1 MTRMRS
7 GPSDACTTGRQ
18 EMVAMLRDVDNIMR
32 DARAEFLESGHA
44 VGAVRREILA
54 SWRRSVR
61 STVRPDGHDLLYEDV
76 DDGSSLV
83 AATVPAVD
91 RLRGLIGTSAFSAVL
106 ADRDARVLWATAP
119 RPGVGTWPGTME
131 VRPGLVLREPA
142 AGTNAIGTTLARGRP
157 TLVHGHEHFS
167 GLFTG
172 VVCAAAPILDP
183 VSGRVA
189 GIIDV
194 TTPADDA
201 VPLLGRVV
209 ERAAWNIEGALVGAA
224 ARRERPILERF
235 RTLRRWVTGP
245 MAALTP
251 ETLLT
256 NAAAADLLG
265 QSDHEELWAWASG
278 APSSSEATRI
288 MRLGPSEMR
297 MTRRPL
303 TVDGVTGYLLV
314 VDPISSPG
322 AEPGLG
328 RPAAHSG
335 PAERQLT
342 DREREV
348 AHLVAQGQS
357 NKAIASVL
365 WLSPHTVDFHLRR
378 IYQKLAVS
386 SRVELTRVIL
396 DAQPRDGY
404 GIATGPD
411 STGTTNSRGAF
422 AGTESDT
429 SAE

>member
-1 MTRMRS
+1 MSSSR
-7 GPSDACTTGRQ
+7 PAACATG
-18 EMVAMLRDVDNIMR
+18 EAMVAMLRDVDDIMR

-44 VGAVRREILA
+44 VGVVRREILA

-61 STVRPDGHDLLYEDV
+61 STVRPDGPGFVYEDV
-76 DDGSSLV
+76 EDGSSLV
-83 AATVPAVD
+83 AATIPAVD
-91 RLRGLIGTSAFSAVL
+91 RLRGLMGTSAFGAIL

-119 RPGVGTWPGTME
+119 RPGTRFGTMDA
-131 VRPGLVLREPA
+131 RPGLVLREPA
-142 AGTNAIGTTLARGRP
+142 VGTNAIGTTLARGRP

-189 GIIDV
+189 GILDV
-194 TTPADDA
+194 TTAADDA

-209 ERAAWNIEGALVGAA
+209 ERASWNIEGALVGAA
-224 ARRERPILERF
+224 PRRERPILERF

-256 NAAAADLLG
+256 NAAAADLLE

-278 APSSSEATRI
+278 APSSEGASRI
-288 MRLGPSEMR
+288 MRRSPSAMR
-297 MTRRPL
+297 ITRRPL

-314 VDPISSPG
+314 MDPVTGPA
-322 AEPGLG
+322 AEPAED
-328 RPAAHSG
+328 RPAPTRSG
-335 PAERQLT
+335 PGDGQLT
-342 DREREV
+342 EREREI

-357 NKAIASVL
+357 NKEIASAV

-378 IYQKLAVS
+378 IFQKLAVS

-396 DAQPRDGY
+396 DARSRDG
-404 GIATGPD
+404 GSGVGADPG
-411 STGTTNSRGAF
+411 GGETTNSRGAF
-422 AGTESDT
+422 PATESDT
-429 SAE
+429 PDE